1 MRPPRWIAALIAA
14 GLAAGL
20 AAGCATSSTFHST
33 AREIGRLPEAKRVR
47 VPFVGV
53 ARAVSN
59 VAGGPEGLRL
69 AVFETSGS
77 PASTPLGEVLARHAG
92 PGWQRLLRARSEG
105 EDVVILAR
113 PERRRTRLLLL
124 VQEPGEVVLIEVAI
138 DPEELLATVN
148 DRGERFR

>member
-1 MRPPRWIAALIAA
+1 MRRPRRVVALLAV

-20 AAGCATSSTFHST
+20 AAGCASSAFQST

-53 ARAVSN
+53 ARVVSN

-77 PASTPLGEVLARHAG
+77 PAAAPLGEVLARHAG
-92 PGWQRLLRARSEG
+92 PGWQRLLRARSKG

-113 PERRRTRLLLL
+113 PEGRRTRLLLL
-124 VQEPGEVVLIEVAI
+124 AQEPREVVLIEVAI
-138 DPEELLATVN
+138 DLEGLLATIE
-148 DRGERFR
+148 DHGKRFR